1 MCQPHPAACTTY
13 RALDALQPARLFLQ
27 AVAVCVSK
35 TAVGAAYVATVAE
48 ALPALPADLAPAEED
63 SDFVLASGAAP
74 AGAQE
79 QKAATG
85 EGCCFSQSELLRW
98 LLVVP
103 DHWNLMMIWRV
114 SLLYCSSWAAGF
126 SRRPQGC

>member
-74 AGAQE
+74 AGAQN
-79 QKAATG
+79 
-85 EGCCFSQSELLRW
+85 R
-98 LLVVP
+98 
-103 DHWNLMMIWRV
+103 NL
-114 SLLYCSSWAAGF
+114 
-126 SRRPQGC
+126 PQGGLAASAIQSCCAGYWWFLPTGT